1 MWSRRSR
8 IRQHAEASTWWC
20 PAALATKAPA
30 ELSLREADWF
40 PVPVMAQH
48 EAMGPNLGGQSQ
60 SDENN
65 FDHDQCY
72 REGLHVKSKAGRQWC
87 REYGPA
93 SRSGRDYAGRATS
106 RTAEKYL
113 PGSTEFG
120 DVDSDAAEQRSRR
133 TQAAEQYRPDRI
145 RLLLIAEA
153 PPADPNRYFYF
164 HEVNAH
170 DSLFRHVARSLL
182 GVEPTRENK
191 PELLAQLQQQGTFLI
206 DLKPDPVDSTSL
218 NSYVPALMHRVHG
231 LSPERIV
238 LIKATVYDAA
248 HATLAAAG
256 LPVSSVRVP
265 FPGSG
270 QQTNFSQAFAK
281 AVRESEADT
290 VATPEPALSSQR
302 RFAFDLADWFE
313 ANAKQIGEDYD
324 RYFTSFTG
332 RWFEHF
338 AAVGDPNRFDASDLV
353 AVETL
358 SVQVP
363 PEVAAKL
370 LLTEPDRFNALLRRI
385 PRSVDIWG
393 ASRETLQDG
402 PAAELHTLLRTLP
415 GVDWVIAGK
424 LLAAKRPL
432 LIPILDNKITDLLQ
446 PPTSRFWIS
455 MWDELSDESRRT
467 TVAQVCAGAPADVSL
482 LRRIDVALW
491 MAASQRGQ

>member
-1 MWSRRSR
+1 
-8 IRQHAEASTWWC
+8 
-20 PAALATKAPA
+20 
-30 ELSLREADWF
+30 
-40 PVPVMAQH
+40 MAQH
-48 EAMGPNLGGQSQ
+48 EVMGPSLGGQSQ
-60 SDENN
+60 SGENT

-72 REGLHVKSKAGRQWC
+72 REGLHGKSKSGRQWC

-106 RTAEKYL
+106 RTAETYL
-113 PGSTEFG
+113 PGSTESG
-120 DVDSDAAEQRSRR
+120 DVDIDAAEQRSRR
-133 TQAAEQYRPDRI
+133 AQAAEQYRPDRI

-170 DSLFRHVARSLL
+170 DSLFRHVIRSLL

-191 PELLAQLQQQGTFLI
+191 AELLAQLQQQGTFLI

-218 NSYVPALMHRVHG
+218 NSYVPALMHRVQG

-248 HATLAAAG
+248 YAALAAAG

-270 QQTNFSQAFAK
+270 QQTNFSQAFAN

-302 RFAFDLADWFE
+302 RFVVDLADWFE
-313 ANAKQIGEDYD
+313 ANAKQIVEDYD

-338 AAVGDPNRFDASDLV
+338 GSVGDPNRFDASDLV

-363 PEVAAKL
+363 TEAAAKL
-370 LLTEPDRFNALLRRI
+370 LVTEPDRFNELLRQI
-385 PRSVDIWG
+385 PLSVDIWD

-424 LLAAKRPL
+424 LLAAKRPR
-432 LIPILDNKITDLLQ
+432 LIPILDNKVKDLLQ

-455 MWDELSDESRRT
+455 MWDELSDESRRV
-467 TVAQVCAGAPADVSL
+467 TVAQVCADAPADVSL

-491 MAASQRGQ
+491 MAATQHGQ

>member
-1 MWSRRSR
+1 
-8 IRQHAEASTWWC
+8 
-20 PAALATKAPA
+20 
-30 ELSLREADWF
+30 
-40 PVPVMAQH
+40 MAQH
-48 EAMGPNLGGQSQ
+48 EVMETSLGGHSQ
-60 SDENN
+60 SGENN

-72 REGLHVKSKAGRQWC
+72 RDGIHVKSKAGREWC
-87 REYGPA
+87 REKGPA

-106 RTAEKYL
+106 GTAEKYL
-113 PGSTEFG
+113 PGTTKSG
-120 DVDSDAAEQRSRR
+120 DVNIDAAEQRSRR
-133 TQAAEQYRPDRI
+133 ARAAEQYRPDRI

-170 DSLFRHVARSLL
+170 DSLFRHVIRSLL

-191 PELLAQLQQQGTFLI
+191 PELLAQLQRRGTFLI
-206 DLKPDPVDSTSL
+206 DLKPDPVDNTPL
-218 NSYVPALMHRVHG
+218 NSYVPELVHRVQG

-238 LIKATVYDAA
+238 LIKATVYDVAYPA
-248 HATLAAAG
+248 LAAAG

-270 QQTNFSQAFAK
+270 QQTNFSRAFAS
-281 AVRESEADT
+281 AVRDPEAGY
-290 VATPEPALSSQR
+290 VATPDPAVSSQR
-302 RFAFDLADWFE
+302 RFAFDLAAWFE
-313 ANAKQIGEDYD
+313 RNAEQIATDFD

-338 AAVGDPNRFDASDLV
+338 GAVGDPNRFEASDLV
-353 AVETL
+353 AVEAL

-363 PEVAAKL
+363 PEAAAKL
-370 LLTEPDRFNALLRRI
+370 LITEPDRFNSLLRRM
-385 PRSVDIWG
+385 PRSVDIWD

-402 PAAELHTLLRTLP
+402 PATELHTMLRTLP

-424 LLAAKRPL
+424 LLAAKRPR
-432 LIPILDNKITDLLQ
+432 LIPVLDNKVRDLIQ

-455 MWDELSDESRRT
+455 MWDELSDESRRA
-467 TVAQVCAGAPADVSL
+467 TVAQVCADAPADVSL

-491 MAASQRGQ
+491 MAATQRG

>member
-1 MWSRRSR
+1 M
-8 IRQHAEASTWWC
+8 
-20 PAALATKAPA
+20 
-30 ELSLREADWF
+30 
-40 PVPVMAQH
+40 
-48 EAMGPNLGGQSQ
+48 
-60 SDENN
+60 
-65 FDHDQCY
+65 
-72 REGLHVKSKAGRQWC
+72 KSKAGRQWC
-87 REYGPA
+87 REHGPA
-93 SRSGRDYAGRATS
+93 SRSSRDYAGRATS

-113 PGSTEFG
+113 PGSTESG
-120 DVDSDAAEQRSRR
+120 DVNSDAAEQRSRR
-133 TQAAEQYRPDRI
+133 AQAAEQYRPDRI

-170 DSLFRHVARSLL
+170 DSLFRHVIRSLL

-206 DLKPDPVDSTSL
+206 DLKPDPVDSTPL
-218 NSYVPALMHRVHG
+218 NSYVPDLVHRVHG
-231 LSPERIV
+231 LNPERIV

-248 HATLAAAG
+248 YAALAAAG
-256 LPVSSVRVP
+256 LPVSTVRVP

-270 QQTNFSQAFAK
+270 QQTNFSQAFAN

-290 VATPEPALSSQR
+290 VATPEPASSSLR
-302 RFAFDLADWFE
+302 RFAFDLAEWFE
-313 ANAKQIGEDYD
+313 ANARQIGEDYD

-338 AAVGDPNRFDASDLV
+338 GAVGDPNRFDASDLV

-363 PEVAAKL
+363 PEAAAKL
-370 LLTEPDRFNALLRRI
+370 LVTEPDRFNALLRRI
-385 PRSVDIWG
+385 PRSVDIWD

-424 LLAAKRPL
+424 LLAAKRPR
-432 LIPILDNKITDLLQ
+432 LIPVLDNKVKDLLQ
-446 PPTSRFWIS
+446 PATSRFWIS
-455 MWDELSDESRRT
+455 MWDELSDESRRA
-467 TVAQVCAGAPADVSL
+467 TVAQVCADAPADVSL

-491 MAASQRGQ
+491 MAATQQGQ